1 MSPRDGG
8 SGDAPEDGPMAEAC
22 SPSALGTQV
31 FSRVPAAQDRLKS
44 YLCDAHPGKKC
55 CLSVYGHSPGSIL
68 ILRCVVS
75 RWYAYIW
82 AWQVALVVKNLSA
95 KADTAKQTLVQ
106 SLGQEDPLEE
116 GTATHSSTLAWRIPT
131 DRGAWVGCSPW
142 VAERQTGLR
151 GLSMRAYI
159 QRRQP

>member
-31 FSRVPAAQDRLKS
+31 FSRVPAAQGRLRS
-44 YLCDAHPGKKC
+44 YLCDAHPGQKC

-95 KADTAKQTLVQ
+95 KAGHCQTDTGSIPGSGRSPGGGHGNPLQYPCLENPHGQ
-106 SLGQEDPLEE
+106 RSLGGLQSMGLQ
-116 GTATHSSTLAWRIPT
+116 R
-131 DRGAWVGCSPW
+131 DR
-142 VAERQTGLR
+142 QD
-151 GLSMRAYI
+151 
-159 QRRQP
+159 

>member
-95 KADTAKQTLVQ
+95 KAGHVTDTGSIPGSGRSPGGGHGNPLQYPCLENPHGQ
-106 SLGQEDPLEE
+106 RSLGGLQSMGLQ
-116 GTATHSSTLAWRIPT
+116 R
-131 DRGAWVGCSPW
+131 DR
-142 VAERQTGLR
+142 QD
-151 GLSMRAYI
+151 
-159 QRRQP
+159 